1 MSLATPARNAIR
13 ALLAQSAYTGEP
25 PRGWL
30 SLDAPLVER
39 VRSLQGGHLALRPEI
54 QVEWLLQQRTEAIE
68 SAVAGDLSPA
78 SLLWKSICTDGT
90 FMGVLGVYS
99 AGITALPRKWRGDPG
114 LVSQLMLGSDS
125 VRSVYDNMVPP
136 DQSELMLQDGKGM
149 GVAVGEIVPVPGR
162 YYGVLRRL
170 PPEGLRYRWSSNMGS
185 WFYQTTSGLL
195 PITPGDGRWVL
206 WEPGG
211 TDAAPWERGA
221 WIYAS
226 RAYINKEHAI
236 LEQANFCRT
245 LANPAILTTTP
256 QGASESDRSAWFGAF
271 ANWGMNMVASAPV
284 PGYDAK
290 VLEIQGQG
298 FRAFKDMID
307 AANQELIISIWGTNV
322 PVTGG
327 AAFASTDLFASP
339 KDVLTKRAARS
350 WDHLVNT
357 QIIPAWTIAT
367 AGLDALEGSPCIETD
382 ATPPK
387 DSTAIAQSWIQMA
400 SSVREVY
407 EVSKLAGVQP
417 KAESVRDM
425 LFRQTGLEF
434 EELPKG
440 TKPAVK
446 LQLAPTDLA
455 KVVRVDEARI
465 SQDLDP
471 IGDDRGDKMLTE
483 LENEK
488 PAGEVPATAEVA
500 A

>member
-1 MSLATPARNAIR
+1 MALATSARQALR

-30 SLDAPLVER
+30 SLDSPLVER

-68 SAVAGDLSPA
+68 SAVAGDLSPGA
-78 SLLWKSICTDGT
+78 LLWKSICTDGT

-99 AGITALPRKWRGDPG
+99 AGIVSLPRKWRGNPD
-114 LVSQLMLGSDS
+114 LISQLMLGSES
-125 VRSVYDNMVPP
+125 VRSVYDEMVPP

-149 GVAVGEIVPVPGR
+149 GVAVGEMVPVPGR
-162 YYGVLRRL
+162 PYGVLRRL

-185 WFYQTTSGLL
+185 WFYASSTGLI
-195 PITPGDGRWVL
+195 PITKGDGRWVL

-256 QGASESDRSAWFGAF
+256 QGASETDRTSWFQAF

-307 AANQELIISIWGTNV
+307 AANQELIISVWGTNV

-357 QIIPAWTIAT
+357 QILPAWTIAT
-367 AGLDALEGSPCIETD
+367 AGLDALEGSPCVETD

-387 DSTAIAQSWIQMA
+387 DATAIAQSWVTVAQSIRQ
-400 SSVREVY
+400 VY
-407 EVSKLAGVQP
+407 EVATLAGVRP
-417 KAESVRDM
+417 KAESVRDL

-434 EELPKG
+434 EELPAG

-446 LQLAPTDLA
+446 LQLAPTDIA
-455 KVVRVDEARI
+455 KVVRVDEVRV

-471 IGDDRGDKMLTE
+471 IGDERGDKTLAEMD
-483 LENEK
+483 EK
-488 PAGEVPATAEVA
+488 KPDASASPGVA